1 MSFASFLIGVF
12 LLLPTNTAVAQSSTA
27 KVNVGFPSM
36 SVGQMPSFI
45 ADVNGYWRAE
55 GLSPDMILMRSGVAV
70 QALVGGSVDFVTH
83 MGSSIE
89 AAVRGPKLK
98 VLLVAADRP
107 TYNLVAHPSIRSF
120 NDLKGKKVG
129 VAILG
134 DVTDAMTRVML
145 KKNGLDPGKDVAILA
160 IGTTGVR
167 VSALKGAAIQA
178 TILPPPQSFLAIKDG
193 LVDLGHSGDYVESLS
208 GGVVTGQDQLS
219 KKPELV
225 TKFVR
230 AYLKAHLFFLSKRE
244 ESVKIMMERLSIP
257 NREVAAQIYES
268 YRRTQ
273 TPEGTIS
280 EDLMQRVIEER
291 RQLAGISQ
299 PINAN
304 VIFDFSTVRRVMSE
318 LKATGWR
325 P

>member
-1 MSFASFLIGVF
+1 MFWFLIG
-12 LLLPTNTAVAQSSTA
+12 LLLSINTAIAVAQSSPTR
-27 KVNVGFPSM
+27 VNVGFPSM
-36 SVGQMPSFI
+36 SVGQMPAFI
-45 ADVNGYWRAE
+45 AEANGYWRTE
-55 GLSPDMILMRSGVAV
+55 GLAPEMILMRSGVAV

-98 VLLVAADRP
+98 VLVVAADRP
-107 TYNLVAHPSIRSF
+107 TYNLVAHPSIRSIK
-120 NDLKGKKVG
+120 DLKGKKVG

-145 KKNGLDPGKDVAILA
+145 KKNGLEPTKDVAVLA

-167 VSALKGAAIQA
+167 LSALKAAAIHA
-178 TILPPPQSFLAIKDG
+178 TILPPPQSFLAIKEG

-225 TKFVR
+225 AKFVR
-230 AYLKAHLFFLSKRE
+230 AYLKAHLFYLSKRE
-244 ESVKIMMERLSIP
+244 ESIRIMMDRLAV
-257 NREVAAQIYES
+257 RDQEVAAQIYDS

-273 TPEGTIS
+273 TADGTIP
-280 EDLMQRVIEER
+280 EDLMQRVLEER
-291 RQLAGISQ
+291 RHALGIAYQLD
-299 PINAN
+299 PT
-304 VIFDFSTVRRVMSE
+304 VIFDFSVAKRAMADLQARS
-318 LKATGWR
+318 WR